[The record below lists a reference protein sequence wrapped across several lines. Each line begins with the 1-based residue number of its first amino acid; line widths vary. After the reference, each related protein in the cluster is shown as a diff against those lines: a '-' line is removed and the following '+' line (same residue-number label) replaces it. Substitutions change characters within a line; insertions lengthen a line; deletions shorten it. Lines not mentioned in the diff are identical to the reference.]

1 MRTVSGATDR
11 VVVVGAGLSGLSTAL
26 HLTGAGRRV
35 TVLDSAPQ
43 PGGRVATEEIGGHAF
58 DTGATVLTMPEL
70 LDEAFAA
77 VGEKTADRL
86 TLTRLDPAYRAH
98 FADGSSLN
106 LYTEPEAMEAE
117 LRSVVGPREVD
128 GYRRLRRW
136 LTELYT
142 AEAEHFI
149 GGNFDSPLDLLHAEA
164 RPALARLV
172 ALGGFGRLWPKV
184 AGFVTDDRVRRLFSF
199 QALYAGL
206 EPRRALGAYGAI
218 PFMDTVG
225 GVSYPQGGMGAIA
238 AAMADAADQAGATVR
253 TGTHVAWLERVG
265 DRVRA
270 VRTGDGE
277 RIECDAVVLATEP
290 ATAYRLLGIRPRRL
304 VRPRYSP
311 SAVVLHGET
320 SRTWDALDHH
330 TIFFGA
336 AWHGTFRE
344 IVRDGRPM
352 TDPSLLVTRPTA
364 TDPALAADGRQL
376 VSVLAPAPNL
386 HTGPLDWPRLAPAY
400 RDELLRTLQ
409 DRGLDGFADEFRLHR
424 MDTPHDWAAR
434 GMAAGTPFSLAHT
447 VAQTGPFRPGNLV
460 RGAANVVLAGSGTR
474 PGVGI
479 PPVLISG
486 RLAAE
491 RITGRATS
499 ERPGRP

>member
-1 MRTVSGATDR
+1 MRTLSGATDR
-11 VVVVGAGLSGLSTAL
+11 VVVIGAGLSGLSAAL
-26 HLTGAGRRV
+26 HLTGAGRQV
-35 TVLDSAPQ
+35 TVLDRAQ
-43 PGGRVATEEIGGHAF
+43 HPGGHVATETIGGHAF

-70 LDEAFAA
+70 LEEAFAA
-77 VGEKTADRL
+77 VGEKLADRL

-106 LYTEPEAMEAE
+106 LHTEPEAMEAE
-117 LRSVVGPREVD
+117 LRSAVGPREVE

-149 GGNFDSPLDLLHAEA
+149 GGNFDTPLDLVRGDA

-172 ALGGFGRLWPKV
+172 ALGGLGRLWPKV

-225 GVSYPQGGMGAIA
+225 GVSYPEGGMGAVA
-238 AAMADAADQAGATVR
+238 AAMTGAAEQAGATVR
-253 TGTHVAWLERVG
+253 MGTQAAWLERVG

-270 VRTGDGE
+270 VRTSGGE
-277 RIECDAVVLATEP
+277 RIECDAVVLATEL
-290 ATAYRLLGIRPRRL
+290 AAAYRLLGIRPRRPG
-304 VRPRYSP
+304 RPRYSP

-320 SRTWDALDHH
+320 SRSWEALEHH
-330 TIFFGA
+330 TIFFGD

-344 IVRDGRPM
+344 IARDGRLM
-352 TDPSLLVTRPTA
+352 SDPSLLVTRPTA
-364 TDPALAADGRQL
+364 TDPTLSAGGRQL

-386 HTGPLDWPRLAPAY
+386 HTASLDWSRLAPAY
-400 RDELLRTLQ
+400 RDELLHTLQ
-409 DRGLDGFADEFRLHR
+409 ARGLEGFADEFRLHR
-424 MDTPHDWAAR
+424 MDTPQDWAAR

-447 VAQTGPFRPGNLV
+447 LTQTGPFRPGNLV

-491 RITGRATS
+491 RVTGTAGS
-499 ERPGRP
+499 ERSRRP

>member
-11 VVVVGAGLSGLSTAL
+11 VVVVGGGLSGLSAAL
-26 HLTGAGRRV
+26 HLTGAGRQV
-35 TVLDSAPQ
+35 TVLDRAPR
-43 PGGRVATEEIGGHAF
+43 PGGSVSTETIGGQAF

-77 VGEKTADRL
+77 VGEKSADRL
-86 TLTRLDPAYRAH
+86 ALTRLDPAYRAH
-98 FADGSSLN
+98 FADGSSLG
-106 LYTEPEAMEAE
+106 LYTDPEAMEAE
-117 LRSVVGPREVD
+117 LRAVAGPREVE

-136 LTELYT
+136 LTELYA

-149 GGNFDSPLDLLHAEA
+149 GSNFDTPFDLVGPDS

-184 AGFVTDDRVRRLFSF
+184 AGFLTDDRVRRLFSF

-206 EPRRALGAYGAI
+206 EPRRALGAYGVI

-225 GVSYPQGGMGAIA
+225 GVSYPEGGMGAIA
-238 AAMADAADQAGATVR
+238 AAMTGAAQKAGATVR
-253 TGTHVAWLERVG
+253 TGTRAAWLERVG

-270 VRTGDGE
+270 VRTSDGD
-277 RIECDAVVLATEP
+277 RIACDAVVLATDLE
-290 ATAYRLLGIRPRRL
+290 TAYRLLGIRPRRL
-304 VRPRYSP
+304 VRPAYSP

-330 TIFFGA
+330 TIFFGG
-336 AWHGTFRE
+336 AWHATFRE
-344 IVRDGRPM
+344 IVQEGRLM
-352 TDPSLLVTRPTA
+352 SDPSLLVTRPTA
-364 TDPALAADGRQL
+364 TDPTLASGGSQL
-376 VSVLAPAPNL
+376 VSVLAPVPNL
-386 HTGPLDWPRLAPAY
+386 HTGPLDWPRIGPAY

-409 DRGLDGFADEFRLHR
+409 SRGLDGFTGEFRLHR
-424 MDTPHDWAAR
+424 MDTPQDWAAQ

-447 VAQTGPFRPGNLV
+447 LAQTGPFRPGNLV
-460 RGAANVVLAGSGTR
+460 RGAANAVLAGSGTR

-491 RITGRATS
+491 RITGGATS
-499 ERPGRP
+499 ERRGRQ

>member
-1 MRTVSGATDR
+1 MRTVPGATDR
-11 VVVVGAGLSGLSTAL
+11 VVVVGAGLAGLSAAL
-26 HLTGAGRRV
+26 RLTGAGRQV
-35 TVLDSAPQ
+35 TVLDRAPQ
-43 PGGRVATEEIGGHAF
+43 PGGRVSTETIGGHAF

-106 LYTEPEAMEAE
+106 LHTEPEAMEAE
-117 LRSVVGPREVD
+117 LRSVVGPHEVA

-149 GGNFDSPLDLLHAEA
+149 GGNFDTPFDLLRAEA
-164 RPALARLV
+164 RPALTRLA

-184 AGFVTDDRVRRLFSF
+184 AEFVTDERVRRLFSF

-225 GVSYPQGGMGAIA
+225 GVSYPEGGMGAIA
-238 AAMADAADQAGATVR
+238 AAMADAAEQAGATVR
-253 TGTHVAWLERVG
+253 TGTPAARLERAG

-277 RIECDAVVLATEP
+277 RIECDAVVLATELT
-290 ATAYRLLGIRPRRL
+290 AAYRLLGIRPRRL

-320 SRTWDALDHH
+320 PRTWDTLDHH
-330 TIFFGA
+330 TIFFGG
-336 AWHGTFRE
+336 AWHETFRE
-344 IVRDGRPM
+344 IVHDGRPM

-364 TDPALAADGRQL
+364 TDPALAAGDRQL

-386 HTGPLDWPRLAPAY
+386 RAGPLDWPRLAPAY
-400 RDELLRTLQ
+400 RDELLQTLEA
-409 DRGLDGFADEFRLHR
+409 RGLDGFTGEFHLHR
-424 MDTPHDWAAR
+424 MDTPQDWAEQ

-447 VAQTGPFRPGNLV
+447 VAQTGPLRPGNLV

-491 RITGRATS
+491 RITGPATPERA
-499 ERPGRP
+499 GRP

>member
-11 VVVVGAGLSGLSTAL
+11 VVVVGAGLSGLSAAL
-26 HLTGAGRRV
+26 HLTGAGREV
-35 TVLDSAPQ
+35 TVLDRAPR
-43 PGGRVATEEIGGHAF
+43 PGGRVATETIGGHAF

-98 FADGSSLN
+98 FADGSTLN
-106 LYTEPEAMEAE
+106 LHTEPEAMEEE
-117 LRSVVGPREVD
+117 LRAVVGPHEVA

-149 GGNFDSPLDLLHAEA
+149 GGNFDSPFDLLRSDA

-184 AGFVTDDRVRRLFSF
+184 AGLVTDDRVRRLFSF

-225 GVSYPQGGMGAIA
+225 GVSYPEGGMGAIA
-238 AAMADAADQAGATVR
+238 TAMAGAAEQAGATVR
-253 TGTHVAWLERVG
+253 TGTQAAWLERVG

-270 VRTGDGE
+270 VRTSDGE
-277 RIECDAVVLATEP
+277 RIPCDAVVLATEL
-290 ATAYRLLGIRPRRL
+290 AAAYRLLGIHPRRP

-320 SRTWDALDHH
+320 SRSWDALDHH
-330 TIFFGA
+330 TIFFGG
-336 AWHGTFRE
+336 AWHETFRE
-344 IVRDGRPM
+344 IVRDGRLM
-352 TDPSLLVTRPTA
+352 SDPSLLVTRPTA
-364 TDPALAADGRQL
+364 TDPTLASGGRQL

-386 HTGPLDWPRLAPAY
+386 RTGPLDWPRIAPAY
-400 RDELLRTLQ
+400 RDELVRTLQ
-409 DRGLDGFADEFRLHR
+409 DRGLDGFAGEFRLHR
-424 MDTPHDWAAR
+424 MDTPQDWAAD

-447 VAQTGPFRPGNLV
+447 LAQTGPFRPGNLV

-486 RLAAE
+486 RLAAQ
-491 RITGRATS
+491 RITGAATS
-499 ERPGRP
+499 ERP